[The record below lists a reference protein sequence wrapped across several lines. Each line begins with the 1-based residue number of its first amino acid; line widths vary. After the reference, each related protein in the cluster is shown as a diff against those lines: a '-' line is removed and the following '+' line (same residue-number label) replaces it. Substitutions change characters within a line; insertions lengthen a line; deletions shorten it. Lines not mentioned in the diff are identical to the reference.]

1 MAEERSSAEKRAQS
15 REPGT
20 GPPANS
26 SWTESPEDQGL
37 LADRVSH
44 DPNMSFE
51 AFPAT
56 FLKKKILQKELHH
69 SNNPSEL
76 QGLIDDSKRV
86 EWETLQDEK
95 QAIVVI
101 PPHEAALIRK
111 HKPDR
116 IMSSRFVITE
126 KQEDQTTRVKS
137 RWCLRGHHDPDLIQ
151 KILAGKCHSPTLS
164 QLSRSLILQLI
175 VSNRWILGLGDVK
188 GAFLEANVFEQAL
201 QTPVYAELPPGVC
214 LESNQAALFRFWEA
228 CMEQMMHQQ
237 IGNTRWLVVSFHF

>member
-56 FLKKKILQKELHH
+56 FLKKILQKELHH

-116 IMSSRFVITE
+116 IMSSRLSLQRN
-126 KQEDQTTRVKS
+126 KRTRPQ
-137 RWCLRGHHDPDLIQ
+137 G
-151 KILAGKCHSPTLS
+151 
-164 QLSRSLILQLI
+164 
-175 VSNRWILGLGDVK
+175 SNPG
-188 GAFLEANVFEQAL
+188 
-201 QTPVYAELPPGVC
+201 GVC
-214 LESNQAALFRFWEA
+214 EVTMIQISLKRF
-228 CMEQMMHQQ
+228 
-237 IGNTRWLVVSFHF
+237 